1 MSYNIV
7 SAQTYDTITKQ
18 KEILRNN
25 PQIPLNQ
32 ALLLLNPH
40 RSVRHDIAVNPTTN
54 EIYVTNLGS
63 NTVSKINSNTGN
75 VTNIRF
81 ETSPNGTS
89 PNGISPNGTSPNRI
103 AINPETNKIYVAN
116 SGSNTVS
123 VIDGYD
129 NKINY
134 IPVKRYPTGIAINP
148 ETNKIYVANS
158 GSNTVSV
165 IDANNNN
172 KLYDIAVGKYP
183 SGVAAGTLKG
193 NIYVINYHS
202 NTVSTINGS
211 SDKKVSNDISVGKNP
226 YDIEVSP
233 RDKIYVAN
241 HDDGTVSVIN
251 GRNNTELGKDI
262 PVGKGPYYIA
272 INSNTDKI
280 YVANHDDGTVSVID
294 GITDKKETPDIP
306 VGKDPSYMT
315 INLYTNK
322 IYVTN
327 SGSNT
332 VSVIDGHN
340 NHKLHDI
347 PVGPDPTV
355 ISINPYK
362 NVIYVVNSG
371 SNTVS
376 VIDGSADKVSAG
388 VIFNIEPANSG
399 DIWCNNKEY
408 PTNVYL
414 YVANGTKCI
423 ARPDKDFEF
432 SNWIENLG
440 HNSTVPLSRS
450 VISDSPLNSFLS
462 TLGMKPN
469 DTSAT
474 FDVNRF
480 GIFAANFKSV
490 PPPIPLQY
498 WIPLYGLI
506 GSTIIGWSLPTII
519 GSIRART
526 KRKESV
532 KLFDDL
538 VTSISNATDR
548 QSLDGINN
556 QVIRAYISEKINEF
570 QYKILDK
577 RISEYYRNIIDKRDI
592 SANQHNKRSP
602 I

>member
-1 MSYNIV
+1 M
-7 SAQTYDTITKQ
+7 
-18 KEILRNN
+18 
-25 PQIPLNQ
+25 
-32 ALLLLNPH
+32 
-40 RSVRHDIAVNPTTN
+40 
-54 EIYVTNLGS
+54 YVANSGS
-63 NTVSKINSNTGN
+63 NT
-75 VTNIRF
+75 
-81 ETSPNGTS
+81 
-89 PNGISPNGTSPNRI
+89 ISVIDGYDNRI
-103 AINPETNKIYVAN
+103 NYIPVKRYPTGIALNPETNKIYVAN

-123 VIDGYD
+123 VIDG
-129 NKINY
+129 
-134 IPVKRYPTGIAINP
+134 
-148 ETNKIYVANS
+148 
-158 GSNTVSV
+158 
-165 IDANNNN
+165 
-172 KLYDIAVGKYP
+172 
-183 SGVAAGTLKG
+183 
-193 NIYVINYHS
+193 
-202 NTVSTINGS
+202 
-211 SDKKVSNDISVGKNP
+211 
-226 YDIEVSP
+226 
-233 RDKIYVAN
+233 
-241 HDDGTVSVIN
+241 
-251 GRNNTELGKDI
+251 
-262 PVGKGPYYIA
+262 
-272 INSNTDKI
+272 
-280 YVANHDDGTVSVID
+280 
-294 GITDKKETPDIP
+294 
-306 VGKDPSYMT
+306 
-315 INLYTNK
+315 
-322 IYVTN
+322 
-327 SGSNT
+327 
-332 VSVIDGHN
+332 
-340 NHKLHDI
+340 
-347 PVGPDPTV
+347 
-355 ISINPYK
+355 
-362 NVIYVVNSG
+362 
-371 SNTVS
+371 
-376 VIDGSADKVSAG
+376 SADKVSAG
-388 VIFNIEPANSG
+388 IIFNIEPANSG

-450 VISDSPLNSFLS
+450 VISDSHLNSFLS

-480 GIFAANFKSV
+480 GIFAATFKSV
-490 PPPIPLQY
+490 PPPIPFQY

-577 RISEYYRNIIDKRDI
+577 RISEYYNIIDKRDI